1 MLIDD
6 FNQIIED
13 KIDEI
18 QQNVKLDLR
27 DDIDNDSNYYR
38 ALFLNIM
45 NFRNRTL
52 YGKSYYI
59 HCSKE
64 LKDKLSKIPG
74 EYIRNFYKILE
85 IISSKGNLIPYQSRQ
100 MTNWRCFC

>member
-6 FNQIIED
+6 FNQVIED
-13 KIDEI
+13 KVDQI

-27 DDIDNDSNYYR
+27 KDINNDIYYYMK
-38 ALFLNIM
+38 LFLNLM

-64 LKDKLSKIPG
+64 LKEKLSKIPS
-74 EYIRNFYKILE
+74 EYIRSFYKILE
-85 IISSKGNLIPYQSRQ
+85 IISSKG
-100 MTNWRCFC
+100 